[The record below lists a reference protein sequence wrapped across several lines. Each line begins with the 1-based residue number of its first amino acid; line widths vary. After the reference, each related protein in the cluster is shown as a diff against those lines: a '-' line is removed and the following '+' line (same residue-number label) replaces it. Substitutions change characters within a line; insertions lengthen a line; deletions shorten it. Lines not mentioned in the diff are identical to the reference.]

1 MRYQVKTK
9 LSPQEA
15 IKRAKSYFGPGGTGL
30 DITSEADTCV
40 TFEGGGGYVS
50 VVACPGDQVRVELE
64 VREWDYAA
72 RQFMKQIG

>member
-1 MRYQVKTK
+1 MRYQVTTK

-15 IKRAKSYFGPGGTGL
+15 IKQAKAHFGPGGTGL
-30 DITSEADTCV
+30 DITSEDDSCV

-50 VVACPGDQVRVELE
+50 VVACPGDEVQVELE

-72 RQFMKQIG
+72 RQFMNQIG